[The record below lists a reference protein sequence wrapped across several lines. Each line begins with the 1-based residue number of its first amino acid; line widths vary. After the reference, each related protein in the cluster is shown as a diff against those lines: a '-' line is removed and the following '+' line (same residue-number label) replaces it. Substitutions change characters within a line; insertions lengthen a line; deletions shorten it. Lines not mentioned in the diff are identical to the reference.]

1 MNKKKC
7 SLWTAIICGLL
18 LILPGCD
25 SQPAANITLP
35 ELLSHP
41 GCNSSCWQGIEP
53 EITNREQ
60 LLQYLEEN
68 NIEYTT
74 TPGTPVT
81 NAEYFYWS
89 IGNLPLSSDGEVI
102 LVDVAIY
109 VPTNRVAD
117 ISIGRID
124 LCVSTVIRDY
134 GLPRSVSLYDSSY
147 VLAYP
152 SQQLMFF
159 ADVQLAKVYSFDIRS
174 QQLIEEDFVTRT
186 YPPIP
191 QDGSTIE
198 NLISEDCVDQFSR

>member
-1 MNKKKC
+1 MTEKKC

-35 ELLSHP
+35 ELLSHL

-53 EITNREQ
+53 EITSREQ
-60 LLQYLEEN
+60 ILQYLEEN

-74 TPGTPVT
+74 IPGTPAT
-81 NAEYFYWS
+81 DAEYFYWS
-89 IGNLPLSSDGEVI
+89 VGNSPLSSDDEMV

-109 VPTNRVAD
+109 VPTNRV
-117 ISIGRID
+117 GRVSFGQID

-134 GLPRSVSLYDSSY
+134 GLPTSVRSDGSSY
-147 VLAYP
+147 TLAYP
-152 SQQLMFF
+152 SQRLLFL
-159 ADVQLAKVYSFDIRS
+159 ADGQLAKVYSFAIRP
-174 QQLIEEDFVTRT
+174 QLVIEEEYVTSA
-186 YPPIP
+186 YPPAP

-198 NLISEDCVDQFSR
+198 NLISEDCVDQFSY